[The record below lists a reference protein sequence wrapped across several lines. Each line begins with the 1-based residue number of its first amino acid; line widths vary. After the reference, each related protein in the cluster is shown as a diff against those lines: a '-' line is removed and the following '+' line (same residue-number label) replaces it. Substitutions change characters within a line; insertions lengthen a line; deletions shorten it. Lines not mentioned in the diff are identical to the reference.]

1 VNSTAPL
8 PLAGKVALVTGASRG
23 IGRAV
28 AERLARDGAK
38 VACVATR
45 AENALE
51 TAVACSQ
58 WTEGAKA
65 YGVDVADTGAV
76 ASLVDEVR
84 KELGGLDVLVNNAG
98 ITRDQLLMRM
108 SEEDFDRVIDVNLKG
123 TWNFLKAAVRPM
135 MKTSGRIV
143 NIASVVGV
151 TGNAG
156 QANYAASKAGMV
168 GLTKSAAKEVARWGI
183 CVNAVAPGFIETA
196 MTEAMTDLAKD
207 ALKKSIPMR
216 RIGKAEDVAH
226 MVAFLCSEGAGYVT
240 GQVFVVDGGMA
251 M

>member
-1 VNSTAPL
+1 MSKT
-8 PLAGKVALVTGASRG
+8 ALVTGGSGG
-23 IGRAV
+23 IGRAICLQLATDGYDVCVHYNSNRV
-28 AERLARDGAK
+28 AAEEVCREVESIGRKAVALGGDLGDSGACMAL
-38 VACVATR
+38 VQGCVA
-45 AENALE
+45 
-51 TAVACSQ
+51 S
-58 WTEGAKA
+58 
-65 YGVDVADTGAV
+65 
-76 ASLVDEVR
+76 
-84 KELGGLDVLVNNAG
+84 LGGLDALINNAG
-98 ITRDQLLMRM
+98 LTCDGLLMRM
-108 SEEDFDRVIDVNLKG
+108 TDEQYHKVLRANLDSCFFMTREAINVMAREKRG
-123 TWNFLKAAVRPM
+123 K
-135 MKTSGRIV
+135 IV
-143 NIASVVGV
+143 NITSVVGL

-196 MTEAMTDLAKD
+196 MTDAMTDLAKD

>member
-1 VNSTAPL
+1 MSKAT
-8 PLAGKVALVTGASRG
+8 LVTGGSGG
-23 IGRAV
+23 IGRAICL
-28 AERLARDGAK
+28 RLAKDGYDVCVHYNSNRTAAEEVCREIEALGRK
-38 VACVATR
+38 AVAFGGNLGDSSACATLVQACV
-45 AENALE
+45 E
-51 TAVACSQ
+51 S
-58 WTEGAKA
+58 
-65 YGVDVADTGAV
+65 
-76 ASLVDEVR
+76 
-84 KELGGLDVLVNNAG
+84 LGGLDALVNNAG
-98 ITRDQLLMRM
+98 VTGDGLLMRM
-108 SEEDFDRVIDVNLKG
+108 TDEQYRKVMNANLDSCFFMTREAISRMAHEK
-123 TWNFLKAAVRPM
+123 
-135 MKTSGRIV
+135 SGKIV
-143 NIASVVGV
+143 NITSVVGL

-196 MTEAMTDLAKD
+196 MTDAMNDLAKD

-216 RIGKAEDVAH
+216 RIGKAEDVAA